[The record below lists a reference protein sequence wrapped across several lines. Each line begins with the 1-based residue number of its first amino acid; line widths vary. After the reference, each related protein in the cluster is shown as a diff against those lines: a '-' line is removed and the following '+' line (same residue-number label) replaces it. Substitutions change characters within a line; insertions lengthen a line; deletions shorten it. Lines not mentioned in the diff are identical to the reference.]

1 MGFLRRKRAARW
13 KGHDSLEADPWL
25 RSPDISASRSWGRV
39 TKRARI
45 VTSSRHFQTIFL
57 LAKGHSTREVAEITS
72 FGQRWIEQLLERYNA
87 FGPTA
92 LGDLRRGNG
101 GDATVLKP
109 ELLERLGVRLE
120 KPPPDGGRWTSGKV
134 ARWMADELGLE
145 RLAPQRGWEALKA
158 LGWSIQPR
166 PRNPKAASAEEQEG
180 FKKKSPR
187 SSPRKPKSIPA
198 SPSKPSRPTN
208 TGSA

>member
-1 MGFLRRKRAARW
+1 MARVAE
-13 KGHDSLEADPWL
+13 HLSVAELEARYEACQD
-25 RSPDISASRSWGRV
+25 
-39 TKRARI
+39 

-87 FGPTA
+87 LGPET

-101 GDATVLKP
+101 GLATVLKP
-109 ELLERLGVRLE
+109 ELLERLRGRLDA
-120 KPPPDGGRWTSGKV
+120 PPPDGGRWTSGKV
-134 ARWMADELGLE
+134 ARWMAAELGLE
-145 RLAPQRGWEALKA
+145 KLAPQRGWEALKA
-158 LGWSIQPR
+158 IGWSIQKPR
-166 PRNPKAASAEEQEG
+166 PRNPKAASQAEQEE

-187 SSPRKPKSIPA
+187 SSPKRRKLIRA

-208 TGSA
+208 TGWA